1 MGLLAEFTM
10 DDLGYA
16 DSTEELGIYIDYSY
30 GCEVFAATFLEVAQD
45 LVPVD
50 TGRLMA
56 SIESSANSDGCT
68 CITRCEYAEYV
79 EYGTCYMGAQPY
91 FEPALMAAL
100 DAAIPYWDEAVEE
113 AMEEEEELLEEMEEA
128 ERASRGMRGGG
139 LGMRGGGRSFAGMV
153 GGFLG
158 LIIGA
163 IIVGLIQGFFNMLS
177 EGRSYSSGHH
187 SSFSSRE
194 SDHLKGYI
202 DQIDVEII

>member
-16 DSTEELGIYIDYSY
+16 DSTEELGVYIDYSY
-30 GCEVFAATFLEVAQD
+30 GCEVFVKTFLEVARD

-50 TGRLMA
+50 TGHLLG
-56 SIESSANSDGCT
+56 SIEASATSDSCT
-68 CITRCEYAEYV
+68 CITECEYAQYV

-91 FEPALMAAL
+91 FEPALMVAL

-113 AMEEEEELLEEMEEA
+113 AMEEEEELLEEIEEEE
-128 ERASRGMRGGG
+128 ERASRGMRNQ
-139 LGMRGGGRSFAGMV
+139 GRSFAGMM
-153 GGFLG
+153 GSFFG
-158 LIIGA
+158 LVVA
-163 IIVGLIQGFFNMLS
+163 AVIVGLIQGFFNLLS
-177 EGRSYSSGHH
+177 EGGSRSGGHRSS
-187 SSFSSRE
+187 SSSRE

>member
-16 DSTEELGIYIDYSY
+16 ESTEELGVYIDYSY

-56 SIESSANSDGCT
+56 SIESSANLDGCT

-79 EYGTCYMGAQPY
+79 EYGTCHMGAQPY

-113 AMEEEEELLEEMEEA
+113 AMEEEAELLEEMEKA
-128 ERASRGMRGGG
+128 ERASRGGR
-139 LGMRGGGRSFAGMV
+139 GMRGGGRSFAGMM
-153 GGFLG
+153 GGLLG

-163 IIVGLIQGFFNMLS
+163 IIVGLVQGFFNMLS
-177 EGRSYSSGHH
+177 EGRSHFSGHH
-187 SSFSSRE
+187 SFSSRG
-194 SDHLKGYI
+194 SDHLKGFV
-202 DQIDVEII
+202 DQIEVEII

>member
-16 DSTEELGIYIDYSY
+16 DSTEELGVYIDYSD
-30 GCEVFAATFLEVAQD
+30 GCEVFAKTFLEVARD

-50 TGRLMA
+50 TGRLLG
-56 SIESSANSDGCT
+56 SIEASATSDGCT
-68 CITRCEYAEYV
+68 CITECEYAQYV

-100 DAAIPYWDEAVEE
+100 DAAIPYWDRAVEE
-113 AMEEEEELLEEMEEA
+113 AMEEEKELLEEMEKA
-128 ERASRGMRGGG
+128 EKANRSFRMAGAPKGGG
-139 LGMRGGGRSFAGMV
+139 SIRAMV
-153 GGFLG
+153 GAFLG
-158 LIIGA
+158 IVLAAVII
-163 IIVGLIQGFFNMLS
+163 GLIQGFFNLLS
-177 EGRSYSSGHH
+177 GGGSHH
-187 SSFSSRE
+187 SGGSSSRG

>member
-16 DSTEELGIYIDYSY
+16 ESTEELGVYIDYTY
-30 GCEVFAATFLEVAQD
+30 GCEIFAATFLDVAQT

-56 SIESSANSDGCT
+56 SIDASASSDGCT

-91 FEPALMAAL
+91 FEPAIEAAL

-113 AMEEEEELLEEMEEA
+113 AMEEEAELLEEMERA
-128 ERASRGMRGGG
+128 ERASRG
-139 LGMRGGGRSFAGMV
+139 GMRGGGRSFAGML
-153 GGFLG
+153 GNFLG

-187 SSFSSRE
+187 SSFSSRG
-194 SDHLKGYI
+194 SDHLKGYV
-202 DQIDVEII
+202 DQIEVEII

>member
-16 DSTEELGIYIDYSY
+16 DSTEELGVYIDYSY
-30 GCEVFAATFLEVAQD
+30 GCEVFVKTFLDVARD

-50 TGRLMA
+50 TGRLLG
-56 SIESSANSDGCT
+56 SIEASTTSDGCI
-68 CITRCEYAEYV
+68 CITECEYAQYV

-113 AMEEEEELLEEMEEA
+113 AMEEEEELLEEIEA
-128 ERASRGMRGGG
+128 AEKANRNFRMAGAPKGGG
-139 LGMRGGGRSFAGMV
+139 SIRAMV
-153 GGFLG
+153 GAFLG
-158 LIIGA
+158 LVVA
-163 IIVGLIQGFFNMLS
+163 AVIVGLIQGFLDLIS
-177 EGRSYSSGHH
+177 RDRD
-187 SSFSSRE
+187 SSRGHNSSSSSRG

>member
-16 DSTEELGIYIDYSY
+16 ESTEELGVYIDYSY

-113 AMEEEEELLEEMEEA
+113 AMEEEEELLEEIEKA
-128 ERASRGMRGGG
+128 ERASRGMRMAGAP
-139 LGMRGGGRSFAGMV
+139 RGGRSFAGMM

-163 IIVGLIQGFFNMLS
+163 IIVGLIQGFFNLLS
-177 EGRSYSSGHH
+177 EGGSRSSGHH
-187 SSFSSRE
+187 SSFSSRG

>member
-10 DDLGYA
+10 EDLGYA
-16 DSTEELGIYIDYSY
+16 DSTEELGVFIDYSY
-30 GCEVFAATFLEVAQD
+30 GCEVFAETFLKVAQD

-50 TGRLMA
+50 TGRLLG
-56 SIESSANSDGCT
+56 SIEASASSDGCT

-113 AMEEEEELLEEMEEA
+113 ALEEEEELLEEMEEA
-128 ERASRGMRGGG
+128 ERGGRNRQERGGFR
-139 LGMRGGGRSFAGMV
+139 LTL

-177 EGRSYSSGHH
+177 SGGRSSGGR
-187 SSFSSRE
+187 SFGGG
-194 SDHLKGYI
+194 DHLKGTI